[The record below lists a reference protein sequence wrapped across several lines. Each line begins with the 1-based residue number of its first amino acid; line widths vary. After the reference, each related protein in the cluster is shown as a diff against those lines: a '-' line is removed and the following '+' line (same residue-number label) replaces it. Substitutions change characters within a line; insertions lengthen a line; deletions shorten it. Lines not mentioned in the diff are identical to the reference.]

1 VRVTQVRFLVRFS
14 NKGHAPADVRALSS
28 RAFEAVKAF
37 NGDVGNVRVS
47 SYAIELD
54 LLLDSKPEL
63 QDAVH
68 ALEAK
73 LGPLLTLRE
82 LDKVGSQLEVGK
94 EIRQGIELFNSERY
108 WESHEAWEYA
118 WRKASGAEKDVL
130 QGIIL
135 VAAALV
141 HLQKNEGQVAL
152 SIIERA
158 YNKLAGKAPE
168 YMGIDIE
175 VLRSELS
182 QMISAGNPQFVKIK
196 TRG

>member
-1 VRVTQVRFLVRFS
+1 MRFLVRFS
-14 NKGHAPADVRALSS
+14 NKGHTPSDVRALSS
-28 RAFEAVKAF
+28 RAFEAVKGF

-54 LLLDSKPEL
+54 LLLDSKQEL

-82 LDKVGSQLEVGK
+82 LDIVGTQLEVGK
-94 EIRQGIELFNSERY
+94 EIRQGIDLFNSERY

-118 WRKASGAEKDVL
+118 WRKASGAEKEVL

-135 VAAALV
+135 VAAAFV
-141 HLQKNEGQVAL
+141 HLQKNEGEVAL
-152 SIIERA
+152 SIIDRA
-158 YNKLAGKAPE
+158 YNKLAGKTSE
-168 YMGIDIE
+168 CVGIDIE
-175 VLRSELS
+175 GLRNELTE
-182 QMISAGNPQFVKIK
+182 MISGCNAKFVKIK
-196 TRG
+196 ASG